1 MLKSEMTIFQKSK
14 KNKSFNIVN
23 RLSQLNGNVLSSNR
37 FEQLAVED
45 NVKKAQM

>member
-14 KNKSFNIVN
+14 KNKGFNIVN
-23 RLSQLNGNVLSSNR
+23 RLSQLNGNVLSCNR

-45 NVKKAQM
+45 NVKNAQM